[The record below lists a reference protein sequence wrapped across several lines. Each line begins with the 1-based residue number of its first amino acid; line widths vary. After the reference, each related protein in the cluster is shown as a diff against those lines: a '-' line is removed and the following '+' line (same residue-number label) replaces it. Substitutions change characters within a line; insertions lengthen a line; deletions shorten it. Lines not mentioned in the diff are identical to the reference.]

1 MSSRLALRGAAL
13 LAAALVVTSCGSDSG
28 DEETGAAA
36 GTDPTTS
43 SSDAFP
49 VTVSTAFGDVEIEE
63 EPTRVVA
70 LGWGDAE
77 TALALGVQPVGA
89 SDWLGFGDE
98 GVGPWAEGRYDEAPE
113 LIETMEPSYEAIAA
127 LQPDLILDT
136 KSSGDPARHESLSA
150 IATTVGVPEGADAYL
165 TSPEEQ
171 LEMIGAALGRSEEAA
186 ELQAEVDQ
194 AFADAAA
201 AHPEFDGKSVVV
213 GTRTAEGYGAYVRGD
228 TRVDF
233 MQRLGFTNS
242 PAVQDLAGDS
252 FAISLS
258 SEQLPLLD
266 ADLTVMFPI
275 FIEASEITDDPLFQA
290 VPSVQ
295 DGRVVVLDDTTLTNA
310 FSIGTPLAT
319 QYALENAVPL
329 FADALG

>member
-1 MSSRLALRGAAL
+1 MSSRPALRATAA
-13 LAAALVVTSCGSDSG
+13 LAAALVLAGCGSDSG
-28 DEETGAAA
+28 EESGTAA

-49 VTVSTAFGDVEIEE
+49 VTVSTAFGDVEVPE

-89 SDWLGFGDE
+89 SDWLGFGGE
-98 GVGPWAEGRYDEAPE
+98 GVGPWAEGLYDEAPE
-113 LIETMEPSYEAIAA
+113 LIATIEPSYEAIAA
-127 LQPDLILDT
+127 LEPDLILDT
-136 KSSGDPARHESLSA
+136 KSPATQERYDALSR
-150 IATTVGVPEGADAYL
+150 IAPTIGQPEGADQYL
-165 TSPEEQ
+165 TSPEQQ
-171 LEMIGAALGRSEEAA
+171 LEMIGAALGKSEEAA

-201 AHPEFDGKSVVV
+201 AHPEFDGKTVVV
-213 GTRTAEGYGAYVRGD
+213 GTRTAEGYGAYVEGD
-228 TRVDF
+228 TRVEF
-233 MQRLGFTNS
+233 MEQLGFTNS
-242 PAVQDLAGDS
+242 PAVQELAEDS
-252 FAISLS
+252 FSISLS
-258 SEQLPLLD
+258 NEQLPLLD

-275 FIEASEITDDPLFQA
+275 FIDAAEITDDPLFQA

-295 DGRVVVLDDTTLTNA
+295 DGRAVVLDDTTLTNA
-310 FSIGTPLAT
+310 FSIGTPRAT

-329 FADALG
+329 FAGALS